1 MPLIGAALMLGFLLS
16 KLRLNRIAMSA
27 LVFVIAFSLSICS
40 VSEMHD
46 YRAVSE
52 MDETICNNIIAA
64 LDEDTLSGERECY
77 VVGAKRTYI
86 KGIVEHREHIIN
98 ATSSDW
104 ALTGAV
110 RHYLKGN
117 GTIKRMVPVEKI
129 TDEIRN
135 SGAQILILNDDLTVT
150 KEAY

>member
-1 MPLIGAALMLGFLLS
+1 MGS
-16 KLRLNRIAMSA
+16 
-27 LVFVIAFSLSICS
+27 
-40 VSEMHD
+40 
-46 YRAVSE
+46 
-52 MDETICNNIIAA
+52 
-64 LDEDTLSGERECY
+64 
-77 VVGAKRTYI
+77 KRTYI